1 MAVVRNDDA
10 PEVPWRPGYRSFVL
24 AGRDQGLTCS
34 SSLGILDPGAGAPLH
49 IHADADEIFVVMAG
63 RLELRL
69 GEERQIV
76 GEGHTVSIPAGT
88 PHAFTALGPEQ
99 VRFIAFLSRTGAIA
113 GATTYLEGT
122 PPQGA
127 ALK

>member
-1 MAVVRNDDA
+1 MPVVRNDDV
-10 PEVPWRPGYRSFVL
+10 PEVPWRPGYQSFVL
-24 AGRDQGLTCS
+24 AGREQGLHCS
-34 SSLGILDPGAGAPLH
+34 SSLGILEPGAGAPLH
-49 IHADADEIFVVMAG
+49 IHTDADEIFIVMAG

-69 GEERQIV
+69 GEERQVV

-88 PHAFTALGPEQ
+88 PHAFTALGPEK
-99 VRFIAFLSRTGAIA
+99 VRFFAFLSRAGAIA

-127 ALK
+127 DLK